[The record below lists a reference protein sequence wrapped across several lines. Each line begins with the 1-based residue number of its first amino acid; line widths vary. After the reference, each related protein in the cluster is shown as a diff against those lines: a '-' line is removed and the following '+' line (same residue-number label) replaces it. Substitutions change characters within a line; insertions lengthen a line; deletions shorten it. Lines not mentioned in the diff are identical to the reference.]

1 MNLSEVLAAIIAG
14 TSPRSI
20 IEQGQNVPPSTAPQ
34 QASPPP
40 EPEPPVDPTQVG
52 QAQKQKAKTQT
63 PRQFVPKQHP
73 QGTPTI
79 KSTIATGDSGA

>member
-1 MNLSEVLAAIIAG
+1 MNLSEAIATIIAG
-14 TSPRSI
+14 ASPREV

-40 EPEPPVDPTQVG
+40 EPQPPVAPEQVG
-52 QAQKQKAKTQT
+52 QAQKQRAKTPT

>member
-1 MNLSEVLAAIIAG
+1 MNLPEALAAIISGA
-14 TSPRSI
+14 SPREV

-40 EPEPPVDPTQVG
+40 EPKPQVDATQVG
-52 QAQKQKAKTQT
+52 QAEKQRAKTPT